1 MLPSKVLYANAIAR
15 DDSSDSTTDGRGAG
29 RGVGSGT
36 DLRERE
42 FARNSLRVD
51 SEEVERREGRQRS
64 KRQLAR
70 KGNLKGELLRL
81 FKRSLNRKRRLDL
94 GRFCRCSMPTKEP
107 NSANRSIRRTAKRA
121 SEMATCKLSRGSP
134 PSLCRIRRRRLA
146 SWLVGWSLYV
156 FLATLVRS
164 LSLYCSPSGVCPLS
178 RSLCLSVRRS
188 GAEAAK
194 SRWKQQINGGRR
206 RRRRG
211 RAREGA

>member
-1 MLPSKVLYANAIAR
+1 MKGRKEGSVPSGK
-15 DDSSDSTTDGRGAG
+15 SRG
-29 RGVGSGT
+29 
-36 DLRERE
+36 
-42 FARNSLRVD
+42 
-51 SEEVERREGRQRS
+51 
-64 KRQLAR
+64 R

-146 SWLVGWSLYV
+146 SWLVGWSLSV
-156 FLATLVRS
+156 FLATLLV
-164 LSLYCSPSGVCPLS
+164 LSPYCSPSGVCPLS

-206 RRRRG
+206 RRRG
-211 RAREGA
+211 RARGGLDNCRLQRH